1 MCSSD
6 LGLASPEHARHWAR
20 RLYGL
25 SDAPWPRR
33 TALNVVGLELDIP
46 SFTNKPNRER
56 YQVALKEGKLL
67 APKGSSARLRAT
79 AKDLLGAPYD
89 TCSFHY
95 RDRSGNRG
103 RATML
108 SYSEGNPKEFLLDG
122 PPLVAVTDD
131 LWFSLVGGDARLSNL
146 VIETV
151 DAPLAVST
159 EVDVE
164 YPAYLQRSTKT
175 TWGNERLPYRNG
187 MRLPQGTQVG
197 LWVRA
202 NRPIK
207 KCDVMQSVGSGRE
220 IGRAHV

>member
-1 MCSSD
+1 MLFRSKRLAKKELDGIDHPNRPGMLELATRKASELISSID
-6 LGLASPEHARHWAR
+6 VRSIVRFSTLQWELGILGLVLSISAILGLASPEHARHWAR

-33 TALNVVGLELDIP
+33 TALNIVGLELDIP

-56 YQVALKEGKLL
+56 YQVALKDGKLL

-131 LWFSLVGGDARLSNL
+131 LWFSLVG
-146 VIETV
+146 
-151 DAPLAVST
+151 
-159 EVDVE
+159 
-164 YPAYLQRSTKT
+164 
-175 TWGNERLPYRNG
+175 
-187 MRLPQGTQVG
+187 
-197 LWVRA
+197 
-202 NRPIK
+202 
-207 KCDVMQSVGSGRE
+207 E